1 MGMSKTVGLV
11 AVGSYVPERILT
23 NADLEK
29 MVDTSDE
36 WIVTRTGVKER
47 RIAGPDVHA
56 SDLGTGAARNC
67 LAGSDLVPDL
77 LVASTGTAET
87 RFPYQASVIANRL
100 QLSGLPCFDI
110 NAACSGLVYSL
121 VVGYSLMQ
129 TGPYQNALIT
139 AGEKMSLYM
148 DYSDRTTCVLFGDG
162 GSALLLSA
170 ERPQHPVAAYE
181 MGSDAAGCDQIIMGG
196 VGDDYYFR
204 QEGKNVFK
212 FAVNKVVDVIDSLKT
227 KIGYRDGR
235 RLYVI
240 PHQANTRIIQ
250 ASAEKSG
257 LPESCFI
264 TNLHKYGNTSSASI
278 GLALEDAWRAGRFQT
293 GDLLFLIG
301 FGAGLSW
308 AGMAIEW

>member
-1 MGMSKTVGLV
+1 MNKSIGLV
-11 AVGSYVPERILT
+11 AIRAFVPEQILT
-23 NADLEK
+23 NAALEK

-56 SDLGTGAARNC
+56 SDLATAAARDC
-67 LAGSDLVPDL
+67 LAGVDLAPDL

-87 RFPYQASVIANRL
+87 RFPYQASVIAHRL
-100 QLSGLPCFDI
+100 QLSGLPAFDI
-110 NAACSGLVYSL
+110 NAACSGLVYSM

-148 DYSDRTTCVLFGDG
+148 DYSDRSTCVIFGDG

-170 ERPQHPVAAYE
+170 TQPQHLIVAYE
-181 MGSDAAGCDQIIMGG
+181 MGTDATGYDQIVMGG

-204 QEGKNVFK
+204 QDGKNVFK
-212 FAVNKVVDVIDSLKT
+212 FAVNKVAELIDSLKAKT
-227 KIGYRDGR
+227 GVNDNNRI
-235 RLYVI
+235 YVI

-250 ASAEKSG
+250 VAAEKSG
-257 LPESCFI
+257 VPEARFI

-278 GLALEDAWRAGRFQT
+278 GLALKDSWREGRFQK

-301 FGAGLSW
+301 FGGGLSW
-308 AGMAIEW
+308 AGMAVEW

>member
-1 MGMSKTVGLV
+1 MQKPVGLV
-11 AVGSYVPERILT
+11 AVGAYVPERVLS
-23 NADLEK
+23 NAALEK

-47 RIAGPDVHA
+47 RIAGPDTHA
-56 SDLGTGAARNC
+56 SDLATAAARDC
-67 LAGSDLVPDL
+67 LAGTGLKPDL

-87 RFPYQASVIANRL
+87 RFPYQGSIIANRL
-100 QLSGLPCFDI
+100 QLSGLPAFDI

-129 TGPYQNALIT
+129 AGPYQNALIT

-148 DYSDRTTCVLFGDG
+148 NYSDRSTCVLFGDG
-162 GSALLLSA
+162 GSALLLSS
-170 ERPQHPVAAYE
+170 ERPEHLILTFELGTEASGY
-181 MGSDAAGCDQIIMGG
+181 DQIVMGG
-196 VGDDYYFR
+196 SGDDYYFR
-204 QEGKNVFK
+204 QDGKNVFK
-212 FAVNKVVDVIDSLKT
+212 FAVNKVVELIGSLQAKVRADS
-227 KIGYRDGR
+227 R
-235 RLYVI
+235 RLYII

-250 ASAEKSG
+250 AAAEKSG
-257 LPESCFI
+257 IPESRFI

-278 GLALEDAWRAGRFQT
+278 GLALKEACLEGRFQS

-301 FGAGLSW
+301 FGGGLSW

>member
-1 MGMSKTVGLV
+1 MSKTVGLV
-11 AVGSYVPERILT
+11 AVGSYVPEQILT

-56 SDLGTGAARNC
+56 SDLATAAAESC
-67 LAGSDLVPDL
+67 LSGIDLKPDL

-87 RFPYQASVIANRL
+87 RFPYQASIIANRL
-100 QLSGLPCFDI
+100 RLSGLPCFDI

-121 VVGYSLMQ
+121 AVGYSLMQ

-148 DYSDRTTCVLFGDG
+148 DYSDRSTCVLFGDG

-170 ERPQHPVAAYE
+170 QRPQHPILAYE
-181 MGSDAAGCDQIIMGG
+181 MGSDATGSDQIVMGG

-204 QEGKNVFK
+204 QDGKNVFK
-212 FAVNKVVDVIDSLKT
+212 FAVNKVVDLINILKVRT
-227 KIGYRDGR
+227 GGDGR
-235 RLYVI
+235 RRIYVI
-240 PHQANTRIIQ
+240 PHQANNRII
-250 ASAEKSG
+250 AAAAEKSG
-257 LPESCFI
+257 LSESCFI
-264 TNLHKYGNTSSASI
+264 TNLHKYGNTSSASV
-278 GLALEDAWRAGRFQT
+278 GLALGDAWREGRFQS